1 MKLKFFRR
9 LWDSIGFKLYSAIL
23 ILILPLSFFLFY
35 NNNYAINVVRNQV
48 AKAYN
53 NTTSFY
59 MQQIDSGLLNVDS
72 YLFGISDSNPDFLVL
87 RDPASNINERQL
99 AKIHLFDAFNSDV
112 MRFQLISS
120 VFLYSVNDDAFIMAA
135 NDNEGAPTTDV
146 IKTYVIEE
154 TRNDETESVQ
164 KFGGWQ
170 MIKLDDSYYLF
181 HLIKYGTIYL
191 GAWVDTDKLLEPV
204 VLSDTGPNN
213 LTVFVDGEGSASN
226 DADIIEEN
234 NINLKGS
241 YENYYISGSQ
251 NKFLIVGEDSRQGNF
266 SLVSLI
272 RNDKMLENLPYLMQ
286 TSIILAILL
295 IIILP
300 ISFLLLRKTV
310 IFPLKKIVNT
320 MQVIQKGNIDARI
333 NSYNT
338 SREFHIVNKA
348 FNDMMEQIKEL
359 KISVYEE
366 KVNMQKAEL
375 KQLQMQINPHF
386 FMNSLNVI
394 HSLALTENYKLIQEM
409 VQCLTSYF
417 QYMAHINRPL
427 VLLKD
432 EIQHVDNYIRIQKM
446 RFPDCLTYEIKA
458 SDFIMDILV
467 PPQIIQLFVEN
478 TIKHA
483 LTTDKPIH
491 LSVNIKM
498 YDREDKPFLKIV
510 INDTGKGFDEVVLEK
525 LNADVLDINEN
536 DDHIG
541 IWNIRNT
548 LNLLYS
554 DEAKISFSNLKP
566 SGASVTI
573 EFPAKTRNQQEGSD

>member
-1 MKLKFFRR
+1 
-9 LWDSIGFKLYSAIL
+9 
-23 ILILPLSFFLFY
+23 
-35 NNNYAINVVRNQV
+35 
-48 AKAYN
+48 
-53 NTTSFY
+53 
-59 MQQIDSGLLNVDS
+59 
-72 YLFGISDSNPDFLVL
+72 
-87 RDPASNINERQL
+87 
-99 AKIHLFDAFNSDV
+99 
-112 MRFQLISS
+112 
-120 VFLYSVNDDAFIMAA
+120 VNDDAFIMAA